1 MKKEYNMRTKN
12 SILNFLANE
21 GSHFWNILLS
31 FLCRTVFIYTMSK
44 EYLGMSGL
52 FTNVLTV
59 LSLAELGIGTAMM
72 FHMYK
77 PVNEHDH
84 VLLNQLMNLYR
95 RFYNGVAL
103 FILIAGFSL
112 MPFLQILIKD
122 TPVTTEI
129 RIVYGMYLINTAAS
143 YILGY
148 RCSIINAH
156 QKGYVVTALNTVS
169 TTVQFLTQMLVLW
182 LTHNFI
188 LYLSIQ
194 IICNIAT
201 NAVVAVKAGKMYPY
215 IDVDKK
221 TLPPKEIR
229 QHIYKN
235 VGATFLHKLGDVVI
249 NNTDDILMS
258 GFFGL
263 VTEGIYSNYQLIQ
276 FSINTALNGLFGAFT
291 AGIGDLGA
299 EDDREKIYSVYKT
312 MNFMGFW
319 MYSFSTVAFLVM
331 FNPFI
336 TLWAGEDFIFPMY
349 IVVVYEM
356 CFYIA
361 GMRKVTL
368 TFRDALG
375 LYWYDRYKP
384 VAEVIIDI
392 VASLVCIH
400 YFGIV
405 GVMLGP
411 LISSVSTCLWI
422 EPLVTFKYGFGIKL
436 REYFK
441 KFFVYTLTTVVGG
454 AFTYWICSFVTF
466 SGVWEIVVKLVLLI
480 IIYNSFVFIL
490 YWRTPECRDLFTR
503 AMNVWNILKSKRDN
517 KGVEN

>member
-1 MKKEYNMRTKN
+1 MRTKN

-44 EYLGMSGL
+44 EYLGMTGL

-95 RFYNGVAL
+95 RFYNLVAL
-103 FILIAGFSL
+103 FILVVGFSL
-112 MPFLQILIKD
+112 MPALQFFIKD
-122 TPVTTEI
+122 TVVTNEI
-129 RIVYGMYLINTAAS
+129 RIVYGLYLINTAAS

-148 RCSIINAH
+148 RCAIINAH
-156 QKGYVVTALNTVS
+156 QKGYVVTALNTVA

-215 IDVDKK
+215 IDEDKK
-221 TLPPKEIR
+221 TLPPVEVR
-229 QHIYKN
+229 HHIYKN

-258 GFFGL
+258 KFFGL

-299 EDDREKIYSVYKT
+299 ENDKKKIYSIYKT

-319 MYSFSTVAFLVM
+319 MYSFSTIAFLVM

-336 TLWAGEDFIFPMY
+336 SVWAGEDFIFPMY

-356 CFYIA
+356 AFYVS
-361 GMRKVTL
+361 GMRKITL

-384 VAEVIIDI
+384 LAEVIVDI
-392 VASLVCIH
+392 AASLICIWK
-400 YFGIV
+400 FGVV
-405 GVMLGP
+405 GVVMGP
-411 LISSVSTCLWI
+411 LISSVGICLWI
-422 EPLVTFKYGFGIKL
+422 EPLVTFKYGFEVPL

-441 KFFVYTLTTVVGG
+441 KFFIYTLTTVVVGG
-454 AFTYWICSFVTF
+454 FTYWVTSFADMGGVT
-466 SGVWEIVVKLVLLI
+466 EIVIKLLLVI
-480 IIYNSFVFIL
+480 VIYNAIVFVL
-490 YWRTPECRDLFTR
+490 YWHTPECQDLYR
-503 AMNVWNILKSKRDN
+503 RGMNVLRIMKEKKED
-517 KGVEN
+517 KGA